1 MDSITEKK
9 NRATTWFSYLRDM
22 ICESLEAIET
32 KQNVPNSEI
41 PAGHFV
47 RKNWERPGG
56 GGGTM
61 SVMEGR
67 VFEKV
72 GVNVSTVFGEFSEE
86 FCKEIPGAQED
97 PRFWASGISFVAHPR
112 NPHVPIAHMNTR
124 MIITK
129 NWWFGGG
136 GDLTPVFEAKQ
147 DTEDFHQAF
156 KKACDTYSPTAYNK
170 YKEECDRYFYLTHRQ
185 EPRGVGGIFFDNLNS
200 GNWEKDFAF
209 VQEVG
214 KAFATVYPMIVQ
226 RNCMKSWTQEDKEA
240 QLQKRARYVEF
251 NLIYD
256 RGTQFGLK
264 TGANIEAL
272 FMSLP
277 PLTGWPLSK

>member
-1 MDSITEKK
+1 MDSVTELK
-9 NRATTWFSYLRDM
+9 NRAITWFSYLRNM

-32 KQNVPNSEI
+32 EQNVPNSEI
-41 PAGHFV
+41 PPGQFL
-47 RKNWERPGG
+47 KKSWERPGG

-61 SVMEGR
+61 SIMEGR

-72 GVNVSTVFGEFSEE
+72 GANVSTVFGEFSEE
-86 FCKEIPGAQED
+86 FQKEIPGAQED

-124 MIITK
+124 MIVTK

-136 GDLTPVFEAKQ
+136 GDLTPVFEDIQ
-147 DTEDFHQAF
+147 DTQDFHQAF
-156 KKACDTYSPTAYNK
+156 KKACDTYSPTAYDT
-170 YKEECDRYFYLTHRQ
+170 YKEECDRYFYLPHRQ

-200 GNWEKDFAF
+200 GSWEKDFTF

-214 KAFATVYPMIVQ
+214 KAFATVYPEIV
-226 RNCMKSWTQEDKEA
+226 RRHITTSWSQEDKKA

-277 PLTGWPLSK
+277 PITGWPLTK